1 MVGDASVPLWGE
13 ISRMFLQQETL
24 YLLGGMVVLN
34 IILMFLRGAE
44 RTTYRDTR
52 RQGAASDCLYILAAG
67 EAEAVVE
74 APGGER
80 KRLAVLEPGRV
91 FGEMGLMTGSPRQ
104 SGLET
109 VQNEIAGDK
118 GGSWGQHEI
127 LERIRRLFSL
137 AHR

>member
-24 YLLGGMVVLN
+24 YLLGGMVVLT

-74 APGGER
+74 APG
-80 KRLAVLEPGRV
+80 RV
-91 FGEMGLMTGSPRQ
+91 FGEIGLMTGSPRQ
-104 SGLET
+104 SGLEP

-127 LERIRRLFSL
+127 LERIRRLFNL